1 MTATDI
7 QVVDALAAWL
17 FPFFRI
23 GALLMAAPVFS
34 AASVPMRLRV
44 LLALAVTILVEPLLP
59 QPAGVDPLGATTL
72 VIVAQ
77 QIAIGI
83 AIGFVLQLAF
93 NALVFGGQVIAY
105 SMGLGFAHLMD
116 PQNGVQVPTV
126 SQFYI
131 IFATIA
137 FLAVDGHLRLL
148 ALVVESFTALP
159 IAADGITQN
168 ALWSLTLWGARL
180 FADGLLMGLPVVAAL
195 LLVSIGMGMV
205 SRAAPQLN
213 IFAVGFP
220 VTLGVG
226 FVLMW
231 VSLPQALGLFLDWL
245 DTLLELAASLWVAG

>member
-1 MTATDI
+1 VTVTDA

-17 FPFFRI
+17 LPFFRI

-44 LLALAVTILVEPLLP
+44 LLAVAVTILIEPLLP
-59 QPAGVDPLGATTL
+59 RPAGIDPLSAATL
-72 VIVAQ
+72 VLVAQ
-77 QIAIGI
+77 QVAIGV

-93 NALVFGGQVIAY
+93 NALVFGGQVVAY

-126 SQFYI
+126 SQFYL

-148 ALVVESFTALP
+148 ALVAESFAALP
-159 IAADGITQN
+159 VAADGITRN
-168 ALWSLTLWGARL
+168 ALWDLALWGSRL

-195 LLVSIGMGMV
+195 LLVNIGMGMV

-231 VSLPQALGLFLDWL
+231 LSLPQALELFLHWL
-245 DTLLELAASLWVAG
+245 DVLFELAASLGTAG

>member
-1 MTATDI
+1 LTATDT

-17 FPFFRI
+17 LPFFRI

-72 VIVAQ
+72 VIIAQ
-77 QIAIGI
+77 QVAIGI

-126 SQFYI
+126 SQFYL

-231 VSLPQALGLFLDWL
+231 VSLPQSIALFMDWL
-245 DTLLELAASLWVAG
+245 DVLFELTGSLWAAG

>member
-1 MTATDI
+1 VTVTDA

-17 FPFFRI
+17 LPFFRI

-44 LLALAVTILVEPLLP
+44 LLAVAVTILIEPLLP
-59 QPAGVDPLGATTL
+59 RPAGIDPLSAATL
-72 VIVAQ
+72 VLVAQ
-77 QIAIGI
+77 QVAIGV

-93 NALVFGGQVIAY
+93 NALVFGGQVVAY

-126 SQFYI
+126 SQFYL

-148 ALVVESFTALP
+148 ALVVESFAALP
-159 IAADGITQN
+159 VAADGITRN
-168 ALWSLTLWGARL
+168 ALWDLALWGSRL

-195 LLVSIGMGMV
+195 LLVNIGMGMV

-231 VSLPQALGLFLDWL
+231 VSLPQALELFLHWL
-245 DTLLELAASLWVAG
+245 DALFELAASLGTAG

>member
-1 MTATDI
+1 MTVTDA

-44 LLALAVTILVEPLLP
+44 LLALAITILVEPLLP
-59 QPAGVDPLGATTL
+59 AAAPVEPWSATGLL
-72 VIVAQ
+72 VLFQ
-77 QIAIGI
+77 QIAIGV

-93 NALVFGGQVIAY
+93 NALVFGGQVLAY

-126 SQFYI
+126 SQFYLV
-131 IFATIA
+131 FATIA
-137 FLAVDGHLRLL
+137 FLAVDGHLRLI
-148 ALVVESFTALP
+148 ALLVESFTALP
-159 IAADGITQN
+159 VAPDGITQN
-168 ALWSLTLWGARL
+168 ALWTLAQWGASL
-180 FADGLLMGLPVVAAL
+180 FADGLLLALPAVAAL

-205 SRAAPQLN
+205 ARAAPQLN

-220 VTLGVG
+220 VTLGLG
-226 FVLMW
+226 FILMW
-231 VSLPQALGLFLDWL
+231 VTLPQALILFTDWL
-245 DTLLELAASLWVAG
+245 DTLYELAASLLVPG

>member
-1 MTATDI
+1 MTITDT

-17 FPFFRI
+17 LPFFRI

-72 VIVAQ
+72 VIIAQ
-77 QIAIGI
+77 QVAIGI

-126 SQFYI
+126 SQFYL

-231 VSLPQALGLFLDWL
+231 VSLPQSIALFMDWL
-245 DTLLELAASLWVAG
+245 DVLFELTGSLWAAG

>member
-1 MTATDI
+1 LTATDT

-59 QPAGVDPLGATTL
+59 QPAGVDPLGATAL

-126 SQFYI
+126 SQFYL

>member
-1 MTATDI
+1 LTATDT

-17 FPFFRI
+17 LPFFRI

-59 QPAGVDPLGATTL
+59 PPAGVDPLGATTL

-77 QIAIGI
+77 QVAIGI

-126 SQFYI
+126 SQFYL

>member
-1 MTATDI
+1 
-7 QVVDALAAWL
+7 
-17 FPFFRI
+17 
-23 GALLMAAPVFS
+23 
-34 AASVPMRLRV
+34 
-44 LLALAVTILVEPLLP
+44 VTILIEPLLP
-59 QPAGVDPLGATTL
+59 RPAGIDPLSAATL
-72 VIVAQ
+72 VLVAQ
-77 QIAIGI
+77 QVAIGV

-93 NALVFGGQVIAY
+93 NALVFGGQVVAY

-126 SQFYI
+126 SQFYL

-148 ALVVESFTALP
+148 ALVVESFAALP
-159 IAADGITQN
+159 VAADGVTRA
-168 ALWSLTLWGARL
+168 ALWDLALWGSRL

-195 LLVSIGMGMV
+195 LLVNIGMGMV

-231 VSLPQALGLFLDWL
+231 VSLPQALDLFLGWL
-245 DTLLELAASLWVAG
+245 DVLFELAASLGTAG

>member
-1 MTATDI
+1 VTVTDA
-7 QVVDALAAWL
+7 QVVDALASWL

-34 AASVPMRLRV
+34 AAAVPMRLRI
-44 LLALAVTILVEPLLP
+44 LLAVAVTILVEPLLP
-59 QPAGVDPLGATTL
+59 RQAAVDPVSATAL
-72 VIVAQ
+72 VILAQ
-77 QIAIGI
+77 QVGIGI

-93 NALVFGGQVIAY
+93 NALVFGGQVVAY

-126 SQFYI
+126 SQFYL

-148 ALVVESFTALP
+148 ALVIESFTALP
-159 IAADGITQN
+159 VAADGMTSN
-168 ALWSLTLWGARL
+168 ALWRLALWGARL

-226 FVLMW
+226 FALMW
-231 VSLPQALGLFLDWL
+231 VSLPQALGLFLEWL
-245 DTLLELAASLWVAG
+245 DTLFELTASLWVAG

>member
-1 MTATDI
+1 VTVTDV
-7 QVVDALAAWL
+7 QVVDALTAWL
-17 FPFFRI
+17 LPFFRI

-59 QPAGVDPLGATTL
+59 SPAGVDPLSATAL

-77 QIAIGI
+77 QIAIGV

-126 SQFYI
+126 SQFYL

-159 IAADGITQN
+159 IAADGITRS
-168 ALWSLTLWGARL
+168 ALWTLALWGARL

-195 LLVSIGMGMV
+195 LLVNIGMGMV

-231 VSLPQALGLFLDWL
+231 LSLPQGLGLFLDWL
-245 DTLLELAASLWVAG
+245 DALFELAASLWAGG

>member
-44 LLALAVTILVEPLLP
+44 LLAFAVTILVEPLLP
-59 QPAGVDPLGATTL
+59 RPAGVDPLSATTL
-72 VIVAQ
+72 VILAQ
-77 QIAIGI
+77 QVAIGI

-93 NALVFGGQVIAY
+93 NALVFGGQVVAY

-126 SQFYI
+126 SQFYL

-159 IAADGITQN
+159 VAADGITQN
-168 ALWSLTLWGARL
+168 ALWTLTLWGAKL

-195 LLVSIGMGMV
+195 LLVSIAMGLV

-231 VSLPQALGLFLDWL
+231 VTLPQSLRLFMDWL
-245 DTLLELAASLWVAG
+245 DTLFELAASLWVSG

>member
-1 MTATDI
+1 MTATDV

-17 FPFFRI
+17 LPFFRI

-44 LLALAVTILVEPLLP
+44 LLAVAVTILIEPLLP
-59 QPAGVDPLGATTL
+59 RPAGVDPLSPTTL
-72 VIVAQ
+72 VLVAQ
-77 QIAIGI
+77 QVAIGV

-93 NALVFGGQVIAY
+93 NALVFGGQVVAY

-126 SQFYI
+126 SQFYL

-137 FLAVDGHLRLL
+137 FVAVDGHLRLL
-148 ALVVESFTALP
+148 ALVVESFAALP
-159 IAADGITQN
+159 VAADGITRT
-168 ALWSLTLWGARL
+168 ALWDLALWGARL

-195 LLVSIGMGMV
+195 LLVNIGMGMV

-231 VSLPQALGLFLDWL
+231 VSLPQALELFLHWL
-245 DTLLELAASLWVAG
+245 EALFDLAASLGAAG

>member
-1 MTATDI
+1 VTVTDA

-17 FPFFRI
+17 LPFFRI

-44 LLALAVTILVEPLLP
+44 LLAVAVTILIEPLLP
-59 QPAGVDPLGATTL
+59 RPAGIDPLSAATL
-72 VIVAQ
+72 VLVAQ
-77 QIAIGI
+77 QVAIGV

-93 NALVFGGQVIAY
+93 NALVFGGQVVAY

-126 SQFYI
+126 SQFYL

-148 ALVVESFTALP
+148 ALVVESFAALP
-159 IAADGITQN
+159 VAADGITRS
-168 ALWSLTLWGARL
+168 ALWDLALWGSRL

-195 LLVSIGMGMV
+195 LLVNIGMGMV

-231 VSLPQALGLFLDWL
+231 VSLPQALELFLHWL
-245 DTLLELAASLWVAG
+245 DALFELAASLGTAG

>member
-17 FPFFRI
+17 LPFFRI

-59 QPAGVDPLGATTL
+59 PPAGVDPLGATTL

-77 QIAIGI
+77 QVAIGI

-126 SQFYI
+126 SQFYL

-245 DTLLELAASLWVAG
+245 DTLLELAASLWVVG

>member
-1 MTATDI
+1 LTATDT

-17 FPFFRI
+17 LPFFRI

-77 QIAIGI
+77 QVAIGI

-126 SQFYI
+126 SQFYL

>member
-1 MTATDI
+1 MTVTDA

-17 FPFFRI
+17 LPFFRI

-34 AASVPMRLRV
+34 ATSVPMRLRV
-44 LLALAVTILVEPLLP
+44 LLAVAVTILIEPLLP
-59 QPAGVDPLGATTL
+59 RPAGIDPLSAAML
-72 VIVAQ
+72 VLVAQ
-77 QIAIGI
+77 QVAIGV

-93 NALVFGGQVIAY
+93 NALVFGGQVVAY

-126 SQFYI
+126 SQFYL

-148 ALVVESFTALP
+148 ALVVDSFAALP
-159 IAADGITQN
+159 VATDGITRN
-168 ALWSLTLWGARL
+168 ALWDLALWGSRL

-195 LLVSIGMGMV
+195 LLVNIGMGMV

-231 VSLPQALGLFLDWL
+231 VSLPQALELFLHWL
-245 DTLLELAASLWVAG
+245 DALFELAATLGTAG

>member
-1 MTATDI
+1 VTATDA

-44 LLALAVTILVEPLLP
+44 LLAAAVTILVEPLLP
-59 QPAGVDPLGATTL
+59 RPAGVDPLSATALL
-72 VIVAQ
+72 VLAQ
-77 QIAIGI
+77 QVAIGI

-93 NALVFGGQVIAY
+93 NALVFGGQVVAY

-126 SQFYI
+126 SQFYL

-137 FLAVDGHLRLL
+137 FLAVDGHLRLV

-159 IAADGITQN
+159 VAADGITQN
-168 ALWSLTLWGARL
+168 ALWNLASWGARL

-195 LLVSIGMGMV
+195 LLVSIGMGIV

-231 VSLPQALGLFLDWL
+231 VSLPQSIALFMDWL
-245 DTLLELAASLWVAG
+245 DVLFELAGSLWAAG

>member
-1 MTATDI
+1 MTVTDA
-7 QVVDALAAWL
+7 QVVDALASWL

-34 AASVPMRLRV
+34 AAAVPMRLRI
-44 LLALAVTILVEPLLP
+44 LLAVAVTILVEPLLP
-59 QPAGVDPLGATTL
+59 RQAAVDPVSATAL
-72 VIVAQ
+72 VILAQ
-77 QIAIGI
+77 QVGIGI

-93 NALVFGGQVIAY
+93 NALVFGGQVVAY

-126 SQFYI
+126 SQFYL

-148 ALVVESFTALP
+148 ALVIESFTALP
-159 IAADGITQN
+159 VAADGMTSN
-168 ALWSLTLWGARL
+168 ALWRLALWGARL

-226 FVLMW
+226 FALMW
-231 VSLPQALGLFLDWL
+231 VSLPQALGLFLEWL
-245 DTLLELAASLWVAG
+245 DTLFELTASLWVAG

>member
-1 MTATDI
+1 LTATDT

-17 FPFFRI
+17 LPFFRI

-72 VIVAQ
+72 VIIAQ
-77 QIAIGI
+77 QVAIGI

-126 SQFYI
+126 SQFYL

-168 ALWSLTLWGARL
+168 ALWSLALWGARL

>member
-1 MTATDI
+1 MTATDA

-44 LLALAVTILVEPLLP
+44 LLALAITILIAPLLP
-59 QPAGVDPLGATTL
+59 RLATVDPLSATTL

-77 QIAIGI
+77 QVAIGV

-93 NALVFGGQVIAY
+93 NALVFGGQIIAY

-126 SQFYI
+126 SQFYLV
-131 IFATIA
+131 FATIA
-137 FLAVDGHLRLL
+137 FLAVDGHLRLI
-148 ALVVESFTALP
+148 ALLVESFTTLP
-159 IAADGITQN
+159 IAPDGITQN
-168 ALWSLTLWGARL
+168 ALWNLASWGASL
-180 FADGLLMGLPVVAAL
+180 FADGLLLALPVVAAL

-205 SRAAPQLN
+205 ARAAPQLN

-220 VTLGVG
+220 VTLGLG
-226 FVLMW
+226 FILMW
-231 VSLPQALGLFLDWL
+231 VTLPQALSLFIDWL
-245 DTLLELAASLWVAG
+245 DTLFELGGSLWVAR

>member
-1 MTATDI
+1 LTATDI

-59 QPAGVDPLGATTL
+59 PPAGVDPLGATTL

-126 SQFYI
+126 SQFYL

>member
-1 MTATDI
+1 VTVTDA

-34 AASVPMRLRV
+34 AASVPMRFRV

-59 QPAGVDPLGATTL
+59 RPADVDPLSATAL
-72 VIVAQ
+72 VVLAQ
-77 QIAIGI
+77 QVAIGV

-93 NALVFGGQVIAY
+93 NALVFGGQVVAY

-126 SQFYI
+126 SQFYLI
-131 IFATIA
+131 LATIA

-148 ALVVESFTALP
+148 ALLVESFTALP
-159 IAADGITQN
+159 IAPDGITQN
-168 ALWSLTLWGARL
+168 ALWTLAVWGARL
-180 FADGLLMGLPVVAAL
+180 FADGVLLGLPVVAAL
-195 LLVSIGMGMV
+195 LLVNIGMGMV

-213 IFAVGFP
+213 IFAIGFP

-226 FVLMW
+226 FVLLW
-231 VSLPQALGLFLDWL
+231 VTLPQALGLFVDWVDVL
-245 DTLLELAASLWVAG
+245 FELAASLWVAG

>member
-1 MTATDI
+1 MTVTDA

-34 AASVPMRLRV
+34 AASVPMRFRV

-59 QPAGVDPLGATTL
+59 RPADVDPLSATAL
-72 VIVAQ
+72 VVLAQ
-77 QIAIGI
+77 QVAIGV

-93 NALVFGGQVIAY
+93 NALVFGGQVVAY

-126 SQFYI
+126 SQFYLI
-131 IFATIA
+131 LATIA

-148 ALVVESFTALP
+148 ALLVESFTALP
-159 IAADGITQN
+159 IAPDGITQN
-168 ALWSLTLWGARL
+168 ALWTLAVWGARL
-180 FADGLLMGLPVVAAL
+180 FADGVLLGLPVVAAL
-195 LLVSIGMGMV
+195 LLVNIGMGMV

-213 IFAVGFP
+213 IFAIGFP

-226 FVLMW
+226 FVLLW
-231 VSLPQALGLFLDWL
+231 VTLPQALGLFVDWVDVL
-245 DTLLELAASLWVAG
+245 FELAASLWVAG

>member
-1 MTATDI
+1 MTATDT

-17 FPFFRI
+17 LPFFRI

-77 QIAIGI
+77 QVAIGI

-126 SQFYI
+126 SQFYL